1 MCFFMFD
8 YNLKFYSKEASMKK
22 LKKSITFIGCFLLA
36 LSVGPFLSCSS
47 DSSDSTPAIIPT
59 PVTPTPTPTPTADS
73 SVSVTPKVRTVDLAS
88 TTTLSLSSVSEIVE
102 LKIPANDG
110 ENWTAELKFDPADT
124 YVDDDECPYELG
136 ELDKTSGTGAGLLYL
151 YVSDNMNAESHSATL
166 SVKYDG
172 KTPAKTVELTQVAKE
187 SNADTDTPNQ
197 KRMIGYGYL
206 HTAGYASAACRK
218 TEIFRTTELMSKKGI
233 NVPVDPDDPNET
245 ENLKLQF
252 VNDEIKVTYRE
263 ASGNNT
269 AEIEKSLKVQVSGGV
284 EVGGFSSEIE
294 GNTEWKHKS
303 DTNYQYAWTD
313 ILVSNYTATMSS
325 TDKELL
331 RNKKV
336 IKYQAYRAINGLSSS
351 YPSTDAGFKELIKTY
366 GSYVVIGGKV
376 GGKANLAMEASVEKI
391 TGSFEASAMLKANYS
406 GVFDASSQVDSSY
419 KSTLSNNSKDFNF
432 TCSVKGGSTEKAN
445 ALTSKLKEKDADS
458 DRASAFS
465 DWKDDLSE
473 PDNCVFIGFNQDTDL
488 VPLYELVD
496 RNLAGGEARYAAFK
510 KYFETQMK
518 IDFPIK
524 DQGSYV
530 STAPGK
536 ITVPKFDD
544 NGSLIKDIKLDS
556 GVLVA
561 KACSEYIPEID
572 SSKRVTVLY
581 PATNT
586 GVLWNMGLYIG
597 DENHKP
603 HSVSWDGGRPVLS
616 PKSDL
621 KLQAVTTIYKLGNSF
636 SVVEPDY
643 LSDEIKAQ
651 MKTCTDSD
659 ATESMGTAYDGIF
672 GRGQHLVK
680 VANMIFQR
688 DYWIGDKMV
697 DDTEMTRDYDTNVG
711 GSRRD
716 QTYPIWGKYLRSWSW
731 SIGGGI
737 SGWTDMVL
745 PKASTSLNS
754 DYDYIRYYITY
765 QYCYDHDK
773 HGGFFPTNWTIPQ
786 EKDMKDLLNR
796 FNKISG
802 DKPGGNLAA
811 MFMKGGVVGLRLVA
825 TGYMGCWDGSSS
837 EDFYAHS
844 DEKTSVFAIH
854 ADGTDSIDRA
864 KTYNDSYRMVI
875 NPENGQAVIM
885 TKNLKAH
892 GRDDYEKLRSK
903 RGPGFPV
910 ILCKKIGD

>member
-1 MCFFMFD
+1 
-8 YNLKFYSKEASMKK
+8 MKK
-22 LKKSITFIGCFLLA
+22 TKKMFTLIGCFLIA
-36 LSVGPFLSCSS
+36 LSGSLVMSCSS
-47 DSSDSTPAIIPT
+47 GDSDDDSAKPKPNPGDVVSFAPAI
-59 PVTPTPTPTPTADS
+59 
-73 SVSVTPKVRTVDLAS
+73 KEVDLS
-88 TTTLSLSSVSEIVE
+88 TTTTLSLSSVSQIVAF
-102 LKIPANDG
+102 KVPAADG
-110 ENWTAELKFDPADT
+110 ETWTAKLEFDESDT
-124 YVDDDECPYELG
+124 YADDDECPYELG
-136 ELDKTSGTGAGLLYL
+136 ELDQETGKGAGTLYL
-151 YVSDNMNAESHSATL
+151 SVYDNEADAGHSATL
-166 SVKYDG
+166 SVTYDG
-172 KTPAKTVELTQVAKE
+172 KTATKTVQLTQVAKE

-197 KRMIGYGYL
+197 KRLIGYGYL
-206 HTAGYASAACRK
+206 HTAGYASPACRK
-218 TEIFRTTELMSKKGI
+218 AEIFRTTELMSKKGI
-233 NVPVDPDDPNET
+233 DVPVDPENPNET

-252 VNDEIKVTYRE
+252 VNDEIKVNYRE

-294 GNTEWKHKS
+294 GNTEWKHKR

-313 ILVSNYTATMSS
+313 ILVSNYTASMNADPDLIT
-325 TDKELL
+325 
-331 RNKKV
+331 NKKV
-336 IKYQAYRAINGLSSS
+336 IKYQAYRAINGLSKT
-351 YPSTDAGFKELIKTY
+351 YASTNEGFKKLIEIY
-366 GSYVVIGGKV
+366 GSYVVVGGKV

-445 ALTSKLKEKDADS
+445 ALTSKLKEKDAES

-473 PDNCVFIGFNQDTDL
+473 PDNCVFIGFNQSTDL
-488 VPLYELVD
+488 VPIYDLVD

-518 IDFPIK
+518 IDFPIT

-530 STAPGK
+530 SVAPGK
-536 ITVPKFDD
+536 ITVPTFSED
-544 NGSLIKDIKLDS
+544 GSLIKDIKLSD
-556 GVLVA
+556 GVVVA

-621 KLQAVTTIYKLGNSF
+621 KLQAVTTVYKLGNSF

-643 LSDEIKAQ
+643 LSDTIKAQ

-711 GSRRD
+711 GSRHD
-716 QTYPIWGKYLRSWSW
+716 QTYPIWGKYSRFYALSPF
-731 SIGGGI
+731 GGNTT
-737 SGWTDMVL
+737 WTDMVL

-754 DYDYIRYYITY
+754 DYDYIRYYLTY

-786 EKDMKDLLNR
+786 EKDMKELLER

-802 DKPGGNLAA
+802 AKPGGTLAA

-825 TGYMGCWDGSSS
+825 TGYMGCWDGSGSV
-837 EDFYAHS
+837 DFYAHS

-910 ILCKKIGD
+910 ILCKKISD